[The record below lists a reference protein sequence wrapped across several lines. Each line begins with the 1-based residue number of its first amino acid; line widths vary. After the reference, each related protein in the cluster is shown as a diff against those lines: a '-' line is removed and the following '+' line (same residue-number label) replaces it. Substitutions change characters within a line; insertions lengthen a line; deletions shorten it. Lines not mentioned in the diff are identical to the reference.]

1 MSKIFETSNS
11 KKMELIAKTFFDN
24 QFEKKSEQS
33 NKDEAIKINEH
44 TPKNSLTEAYSNI
57 QYNDLLLKDI
67 EQKLRKYDYY
77 LKPVSQKEI
86 KNLNKTNSIN
96 NTRNASVLT
105 ENTSINLINNNI
117 KNYEA
122 NKQKI
127 YETGKLQEK
136 ILSDSDYEEEKE
148 DISINNLIESINE
161 ENISQIENLYKELI
175 KEWEKIK
182 LNEDKFKDSV
192 LKKKVLSFDYIH
204 FLFSEDVE
212 IILKSNLKNIEINKF
227 ILYQIYIFLSSLFY
241 ANSTDEFILRA
252 FSNFFTY
259 SKQNYETLRNNL
271 KKNTTT
277 FLNLKEYE
285 SFKRKN
291 KILLSIITTIPSNFP
306 DYLQINKYFEW
317 HYNKNGNDILKLISM
332 LKNNKNLSDTLKSIE
347 TEAMEKINESPLYY
361 LSPIN
366 VEKYSITI
374 FINLDEVIAYYC
386 DNNNNPY
393 VKIRNGGENFI
404 KDLSKRYEII
414 MFTESSKEYMD
425 TILDNLNFDE
435 DIVSHRLYCEYIQP
449 NIISDISLLNRNPN
463 KSFIINPNQFLKCKG
478 NELFIKPFLGDENDK
493 ELIKVKKILF
503 KYINNNIDNISL
515 ILKDVQKKLK

>member
-33 NKDEAIKINEH
+33 NKDEVIKINDH

-67 EQKLRKYDYY
+67 EQKLSKYDYY

-161 ENISQIENLYKELI
+161 ENIFQIENLYKELI

-212 IILKSNLKNIEINKF
+212 IILKSNLNNIEINKF

-241 ANSTDEFILRA
+241 ANSTDEFILEL
-252 FSNFFTY
+252 F
-259 SKQNYETLRNNL
+259 QI
-271 KKNTTT
+271 
-277 FLNLKEYE
+277 FLLIQ
-285 SFKRKN
+285 N
-291 KILLSIITTIPSNFP
+291 KIM
-306 DYLQINKYFEW
+306 
-317 HYNKNGNDILKLISM
+317 KL
-332 LKNNKNLSDTLKSIE
+332 
-347 TEAMEKINESPLYY
+347 
-361 LSPIN
+361 
-366 VEKYSITI
+366 
-374 FINLDEVIAYYC
+374 
-386 DNNNNPY
+386 
-393 VKIRNGGENFI
+393 
-404 KDLSKRYEII
+404 
-414 MFTESSKEYMD
+414 
-425 TILDNLNFDE
+425 
-435 DIVSHRLYCEYIQP
+435 
-449 NIISDISLLNRNPN
+449 
-463 KSFIINPNQFLKCKG
+463 
-478 NELFIKPFLGDENDK
+478 
-493 ELIKVKKILF
+493 
-503 KYINNNIDNISL
+503 
-515 ILKDVQKKLK
+515 